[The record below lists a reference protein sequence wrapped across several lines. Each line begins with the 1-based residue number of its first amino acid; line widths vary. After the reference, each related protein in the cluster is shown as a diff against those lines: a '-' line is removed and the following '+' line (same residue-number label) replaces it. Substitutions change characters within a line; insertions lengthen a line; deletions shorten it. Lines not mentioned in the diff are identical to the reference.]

1 MRKVVVEFDEQTFK
15 RLEQVAADSSRGR
28 SDFIRG
34 AVRRALWE
42 LEGERAPEDSSVAE
56 VTELESGAVR
66 RTNERRSGRARA
78 KRRR

>member
-1 MRKVVVEFDEQTFK
+1 MVEFDEQTFR

-42 LEGERAPEDSSVAE
+42 LEGETAPEDELLSEVSQAE
-56 VTELESGAVR
+56 VVAVR
-66 RTNERRSGRARA
+66 RTANQRSPRRRA